1 MPSAGFKTMRGMAI
15 AIRSGEQTRQVQMVC
30 LDELVDDD
38 DLLRRV
44 ERLVAWGAVRESAA
58 PFYSDFGRPGVD
70 PVVLVKVF
78 LVAAIRGIGSMR
90 ETLRVAHVDLSIR
103 RFLGYGLTESLPHHA
118 TFSYAQCVR
127 FAHSSVF
134 EQLFT
139 QVLASC
145 RDAGLLDGS
154 RLIVDATHVEADAA
168 LKSLRAELQ
177 VIDGDG
183 DGGAGSGTGEESAER
198 PALALAAPRSGPTP
212 KRKASNATAVSRTD
226 PDAKLRFKPG
236 HRPHLVYRA
245 QVATD
250 PKARVIV
257 AVHAEPATGHEA
269 DSLPVIIDRSKWLRH
284 KVAEIVADAGYASDA
299 VYCDLTQRRIM
310 AFIPPQPNM
319 LKRAGAQAAR
329 KRCRSP
335 RGRDAAIDR
344 ITHGEGAIAEL
355 KRHGAD
361 RARCR
366 GTAKLQIQ
374 LLLAATAI
382 NLKRLSGQFPAA
394 ATAAARTDH
403 TIRVHLA
410 ILNACLRALAADQ
423 AATSTTGSLG
433 ELVDNAAAPGG
444 VRSCSASSARRPV
457 CPPAPRRSPPRCA
470 HG

>member
-1 MPSAGFKTMRGMAI
+1 MAI
-15 AIRSGEQTRQVQMVC
+15 AVRTGEQTRQVQMVC
-30 LDELVDDD
+30 LDELVADDD
-38 DLLRRV
+38 VLRRV

-78 LVAAIRGIGSMR
+78 LVAAIGGIGSMR
-90 ETLRVAHVDLSIR
+90 KTLRVAQVDLSIR
-103 RFLGYGLTESLPHHA
+103 RFLGYGLTEALPHHA

-127 FAHSSVF
+127 FAQSSVF

-177 VIDGDG
+177 IIDGDG
-183 DGGAGSGTGEESAER
+183 DEGEPAER
-198 PALALAAPRSGPTP
+198 PALKLAEPRSGPTP
-212 KRKASNATAVSRTD
+212 KRKASNATAISRTD
-226 PDAKLRFKPG
+226 PDAKLRYKPG

-250 PKARVIV
+250 PKTRVIV

-269 DSLPVIIDRSKWLRH
+269 DSLPIIIDRSKWLRH

-299 VYCDLTQRRIM
+299 VYTDLAARRIM
-310 AFIPPQPNM
+310 AFIPPQPHM
-319 LKRAGAQAAR
+319 LKRAGAKAAR

-335 RGRDAAIDR
+335 RGRDAALDR
-344 ITHGEGAIAEL
+344 ITHGEGAISEL
-355 KRHGAD
+355 KRHGAG

-366 GTAKLQIQ
+366 GTAKMQIQ

-382 NLKRLSGQFPAA
+382 NLKRLTTHPPAVEPA
-394 ATAAARTDH
+394 SASDNTAARA
-403 TIRVHLA
+403 HLA
-410 ILNACLRALAADQ
+410 ILNACLRALAAD
-423 AATSTTGSLG
+423 AATTSTTGS
-433 ELVDNAAAPGG
+433 
-444 VRSCSASSARRPV
+444 
-457 CPPAPRRSPPRCA
+457 
-470 HG
+470 

>member
-1 MPSAGFKTMRGMAI
+1 MAI
-15 AIRSGEQTRQVQMVC
+15 AVRTGEQTRQVQMVC
-30 LDELVDDD
+30 LDELVAHDDV
-38 DLLRRV
+38 LRRV

-58 PFYSDFGRPGVD
+58 PFYSDVGRPGVD

-78 LVAAIRGIGSMR
+78 LVAAIRGVGSMR
-90 ETLRVAHVDLSIR
+90 EMLRVAQVDLSIR
-103 RFLGYGLTESLPHHA
+103 RFLGYGLTEALPHHA

-177 VIDGDG
+177 VIDGDSDGEGGG
-183 DGGAGSGTGEESAER
+183 DESAER
-198 PALALAAPRSGPTP
+198 PALAVAAPRSGPTP

-226 PDAKLRFKPG
+226 PDAKLRYKPG

-257 AVHAEPATGHEA
+257 AVNAEPATGHEA

-284 KVAEIVADAGYASDA
+284 RVAEIVADAGYASAA
-299 VYCDLTQRRIM
+299 VYSALAERQIG

-319 LKRAGAQAAR
+319 LKRPGGQAAR
-329 KRCRSP
+329 ARCKTP
-335 RGRDAAIDR
+335 RGVGAAVDR

-355 KRHGAD
+355 KRHGAG

-366 GTAKLQIQ
+366 GTAKLQTQ

-382 NLKRLSGQFPAA
+382 NLKRLTSRPPAA
-394 ATAAARTDH
+394 GNDCANDH
-403 TIRVHLA
+403 SAVRAHLA
-410 ILNACLRALAADQ
+410 ILNACLRALAADTTS
-423 AATSTTGSLG
+423 TSTTGS
-433 ELVDNAAAPGG
+433 
-444 VRSCSASSARRPV
+444 
-457 CPPAPRRSPPRCA
+457 
-470 HG
+470 

>member
-1 MPSAGFKTMRGMAI
+1 MAI
-15 AIRSGEQTRQVQMVC
+15 AVRTGEQTRQVQMVC
-30 LDELVDDD
+30 LDELVADDD
-38 DLLRRV
+38 VLRRV

-90 ETLRVAHVDLSIR
+90 ELLRVAQVDLSIR
-103 RFLGYGLTESLPHHA
+103 RFLGYGLTEALPHHA

-139 QVLASC
+139 QVLGSC

-183 DGGAGSGTGEESAER
+183 GGGEGSGAGEESAER

-212 KRKASNATAVSRTD
+212 KRTASNATAVSRSD
-226 PDAKLRFKPG
+226 PDAKLRYKPG

-269 DSLPVIIDRSKWLRH
+269 DSLPVIIDRAKWLRH

-299 VYCDLTQRRIM
+299 VYSSLAARRIE

-319 LKRAGAQAAR
+319 RKRTGAQDAR

-335 RGRDAAIDR
+335 RGVHAAVDR
-344 ITHGEGAIAEL
+344 ITHGEGAISEL
-355 KRHGAD
+355 KRHGAG

-366 GTAKLQIQ
+366 GTSKLQIQ

-382 NLKRLSGQFPAA
+382 NLKRLTTHAPAA
-394 ATAAARTDH
+394 ANQAADDDHAARAQ
-403 TIRVHLA
+403 LA
-410 ILNACLRALAADQ
+410 ILTTCLRALAAIE
-423 AATSTTGSLG
+423 AATSTTGS
-433 ELVDNAAAPGG
+433 
-444 VRSCSASSARRPV
+444 
-457 CPPAPRRSPPRCA
+457 
-470 HG
+470 

>member
-1 MPSAGFKTMRGMAI
+1 MAI
-15 AIRSGEQTRQVQMVC
+15 AIRAGEETRQVQMVC
-30 LDELVDDD
+30 LDELVADDD
-38 DLLRRV
+38 VLRRV

-58 PFYSDFGRPGVD
+58 PFYSGFGRPGVD

-78 LVAAIRGIGSMR
+78 LVAALRGIGSMR
-90 ETLRVAHVDLSIR
+90 ETLRVAQVDLSIR
-103 RFLGYGLTESLPHHA
+103 RFLGYGLTEALPHHA

-168 LKSLRAELQ
+168 LKSLRAELE

-183 DGGAGSGTGEESAER
+183 AGGDGSGAGEESAER

-212 KRKASNATAVSRTD
+212 KRKASNATALSRTD
-226 PDAKLRFKPG
+226 PDAKLRYKPG

-250 PKARVIV
+250 PKTRVIV

-269 DSLPVIIDRSKWLRH
+269 DSLPVIIDRAKWLRH
-284 KVAEIVADAGYASDA
+284 KVEEIVADAGYASDA
-299 VYCDLTQRRIM
+299 VYSSLAARRIE

-319 LKRAGAQAAR
+319 LKRPGAPAAR
-329 KRCRSP
+329 ERCRSP

-366 GTAKLQIQ
+366 GTTKVQIQ

-382 NLKRLSGQFPAA
+382 NLKRLTTHLPAA
-394 ATAAARTDH
+394 ENAEARDNAAAH
-403 TIRVHLA
+403 AQLA
-410 ILNACLRALAADQ
+410 ILNACLRALAAD
-423 AATSTTGSLG
+423 AATTSTTGS
-433 ELVDNAAAPGG
+433 
-444 VRSCSASSARRPV
+444 
-457 CPPAPRRSPPRCA
+457 
-470 HG
+470 

>member
-1 MPSAGFKTMRGMAI
+1 MAI
-15 AIRSGEQTRQVQMVC
+15 AVRTGEQTRQVQMVC
-30 LDELVDDD
+30 LDELVADDD
-38 DLLRRV
+38 VLRRV
-44 ERLVAWGAVRESAA
+44 ERLVGWGAVRESAA

-78 LVAAIRGIGSMR
+78 LVAAVRGIGSMR
-90 ETLRVAHVDLSIR
+90 ETLRVAQVDLSIR
-103 RFLGYGLTESLPHHA
+103 RFLGYGLTEALPHHA

-127 FAHSSVF
+127 FAQSSVF

-183 DGGAGSGTGEESAER
+183 DGAGADVGDQPGER
-198 PALALAAPRSGPTP
+198 PALKLAKPRSGPTP
-212 KRKASNATAVSRTD
+212 KRKASNATALSRSD
-226 PDAKLRFKPG
+226 PDAKLRYKPG
-236 HRPHLVYRA
+236 HRPHLVHRA

-250 PKARVIV
+250 PKTRVIV

-269 DSLPVIIDRSKWLRH
+269 DSLPIIIDRSKWLRH
-284 KVAEIVADAGYASDA
+284 KVAEIVADAGYAADA
-299 VYCDLTQRRIM
+299 VYTDLAARRIM

-319 LKRAGAQAAR
+319 LKRTGAQAAR

-355 KRHGAD
+355 KRHGAT

-382 NLKRLSGQFPAA
+382 NLKRLTTHTPAA
-394 ATAAARTDH
+394 DNGDADDSAAVRA
-403 TIRVHLA
+403 HLT
-410 ILNACLRALAADQ
+410 ILNACLHALAANA
-423 AATSTTGSLG
+423 AATSTTGS
-433 ELVDNAAAPGG
+433 
-444 VRSCSASSARRPV
+444 
-457 CPPAPRRSPPRCA
+457 
-470 HG
+470 

>member
-1 MPSAGFKTMRGMAI
+1 MAI
-15 AIRSGEQTRQVQMVC
+15 AVRVGEETRQVQMVC
-30 LDELVDDD
+30 LDELVADDD
-38 DLLRRV
+38 VLRRV

-90 ETLRVAHVDLSIR
+90 ETLRVAQVDLSIR
-103 RFLGYGLTESLPHHA
+103 RFLGYGLTEQLPHHA

-183 DGGAGSGTGEESAER
+183 DGSGDESVQR
-198 PALALAAPRSGPTP
+198 PALKLAAPRSGPTP
-212 KRKASNATAVSRTD
+212 KRKATNATALSRTD
-226 PDAKLRFKPG
+226 PEAKLRYKPG

-250 PKARVIV
+250 PKTRVIV

-269 DSLPVIIDRSKWLRH
+269 DSLPIIIDRSKWLRH
-284 KVAEIVADAGYASDA
+284 KVAEIVADAGYAADA
-299 VYCDLTQRRIM
+299 VYTDLAQRQIE

-329 KRCRSP
+329 KRCRSL

-355 KRHGAD
+355 KRHGTA
-361 RARCR
+361 RSRCR

-382 NLKRLSGQFPAA
+382 NLKRLTTHAPATENA
-394 ATAAARTDH
+394 RASDNTAARL
-403 TIRVHLA
+403 HLA
-410 ILNACLRALAADQ
+410 ILTACLRTLAANE
-423 AATSTTGSLG
+423 AATSTTGS
-433 ELVDNAAAPGG
+433 
-444 VRSCSASSARRPV
+444 
-457 CPPAPRRSPPRCA
+457 
-470 HG
+470 

>member
-1 MPSAGFKTMRGMAI
+1 MAI
-15 AIRSGEQTRQVQMVC
+15 AIRAGEETRQVQMVC
-30 LDELVDDD
+30 LDELVADDD
-38 DLLRRV
+38 VLRRV

-78 LVAAIRGIGSMR
+78 LVAAIRGVGSMR
-90 ETLRVAHVDLSIR
+90 ETLRVAQVDLSIR
-103 RFLGYGLTESLPHHA
+103 RFLGYGLTEALPHHA

-127 FAHSSVF
+127 FAQSSVF

-154 RLIVDATHVEADAA
+154 RLVVDATHVEADAA
-168 LKSLRAELQ
+168 LKSLRGELQ
-177 VIDGDG
+177 AIDGDG
-183 DGGAGSGTGEESAER
+183 VGDGDDGEPAER
-198 PALALAAPRSGPTP
+198 PALRLAAPRSGPTP

-226 PDAKLRFKPG
+226 PDAKLRSKPG

-257 AVHAEPATGHEA
+257 AVLAEPATGHEA
-269 DSLPVIIDRSKWLRH
+269 DSLPIIIDRSKWLRH
-284 KVAEIVADAGYASDA
+284 RVEEIVADAGYASDA
-299 VYCDLTQRRIM
+299 VYTDLAQRRIL

-329 KRCRSP
+329 KHCRSP

-344 ITHGEGAIAEL
+344 ITHGEGAISEL

-382 NLKRLSGQFPAA
+382 NLKRLTTHLPAA
-394 ATAAARTDH
+394 ENAAASDTTAARAQ
-403 TIRVHLA
+403 LA
-410 ILNACLRALAADQ
+410 ILNACLHALTADT
-423 AATSTTGSLG
+423 ATTSTTGS
-433 ELVDNAAAPGG
+433 
-444 VRSCSASSARRPV
+444 
-457 CPPAPRRSPPRCA
+457 
-470 HG
+470 

>member
-1 MPSAGFKTMRGMAI
+1 VLMAI
-15 AIRSGEQTRQVQMVC
+15 AVRTGEQTRQVQMVC
-30 LDELVDDD
+30 LDELVGDDD
-38 DLLRRV
+38 VLRRV
-44 ERLVAWGAVRESAA
+44 ERLVSWDAVRQSAA
-58 PFYSDFGRPGVD
+58 PFYSDFGRPGID

-90 ETLRVAHVDLSIR
+90 ETLRVAEVDLSIR
-103 RFLGYGLTESLPHHA
+103 RFLGYGLTEALPHHA

-183 DGGAGSGTGEESAER
+183 DGEPPPER
-198 PALALAAPRSGPTP
+198 PALTLAEPRSGPTP

-226 PDAKLRFKPG
+226 PDAKLRYKPG

-257 AVHAEPATGHEA
+257 GVNAEPAIGHEA
-269 DSLPVIIDRSKWLRH
+269 DSLPIIIDRSKWLRH
-284 KVAEIVADAGYASDA
+284 RVEEIVADAGYASDA
-299 VYCDLTQRRIM
+299 VYTELADRRIM

-319 LKRAGAQAAR
+319 LKRPGGQAAR
-329 KRCRSP
+329 RRCKTA
-335 RGRDAAIDR
+335 RGVGAAIDR

-355 KRHGAD
+355 KRHGAG

-374 LLLAATAI
+374 LLLAASAI
-382 NLKRLSGQFPAA
+382 NLKRLTSHAPAA
-394 ATAAARTDH
+394 SNGCAHDNTAARA
-403 TIRVHLA
+403 HLA
-410 ILNACLRALAADQ
+410 ILNACLRALAADE
-423 AATSTTGSLG
+423 AATSTTGS
-433 ELVDNAAAPGG
+433 
-444 VRSCSASSARRPV
+444 
-457 CPPAPRRSPPRCA
+457 
-470 HG
+470 

>member
-1 MPSAGFKTMRGMAI
+1 MAI
-15 AIRSGEQTRQVQMVC
+15 AVRTGEQTRQVQMVC
-30 LDELVDDD
+30 LDELVADDD
-38 DLLRRV
+38 VLRRV
-44 ERLVAWGAVRESAA
+44 ERLVAWGAVRVSAA

-78 LVAAIRGIGSMR
+78 LVAAVRGIGSMR
-90 ETLRVAHVDLSIR
+90 ETLRVAQVDLSIR
-103 RFLGYGLTESLPHHA
+103 RFLGYGLTEALPHHA

-127 FAHSSVF
+127 FAQSSVF

-177 VIDGDG
+177 VIDGDSE
-183 DGGAGSGTGEESAER
+183 DVDEPVER
-198 PALALAAPRSGPTP
+198 PAPQLAERRSGATP
-212 KRKASNATAVSRTD
+212 KRKASNATAISRTD
-226 PDAKLRFKPG
+226 PEAKLRYKPG

-269 DSLPVIIDRSKWLRH
+269 DSLPVIIERSKWLRH
-284 KVAEIVADAGYASDA
+284 KVQEIVADAGYASDA
-299 VYCDLTQRRIM
+299 VYTDLAKRRIE

-319 LKRAGAQAAR
+319 LKRAGGQAAR

-382 NLKRLSGQFPAA
+382 NLKRLTTHAPAA
-394 ATAAARTDH
+394 ENAAASDNTVARA
-403 TIRVHLA
+403 HLA
-410 ILNACLRALAADQ
+410 ILGACLRTLATAE
-423 AATSTTGSLG
+423 AATSTTGS
-433 ELVDNAAAPGG
+433 
-444 VRSCSASSARRPV
+444 
-457 CPPAPRRSPPRCA
+457 
-470 HG
+470 